1 MNDVELNILRESL
14 DLLIL
19 KSLMWGPKH
28 GYAIAEWIE
37 QATGTVLDVDEGT
50 LYPALHRLARR
61 RLVETEWGVS
71 ENNRRAKYYAAT
83 AAGRARLR
91 ARAPLWHRY
100 SDGIAA
106 ALRTTTH
113 NPA

>member
-1 MNDVELNILRESL
+1 MDDAELNILRESL

-19 KSLMWGPKH
+19 KSLTWGPKH

-61 RLVETEWGVS
+61 RFVETEWGLS
-71 ENNRRAKYYAAT
+71 DNNRRAKYYAVT
-83 AAGRARLR
+83 PAGRTRLR
-91 ARAPLWHRY
+91 THGPVWHRFAE
-100 SDGIAA
+100 GIAA
-106 ALRTTTH
+106 GLRTTTRE
-113 NPA
+113 PA